1 MRART
6 VTAATVAAL
15 ALTALA
21 VPATM
26 PGAPSGASA
35 AELPR
40 CAEKNLTVR
49 AEPSDDSAGVLKLS
63 VRNDSARAC
72 LVDRVPTVTYGDL
85 DGAALPLPTVPHAG
99 RTLAAH
105 TTVYAAV
112 LSVSTEPK
120 GGDEEA
126 RTVLSVNVA
135 AVPDHDGRTFQALK
149 LGAPAGVRV
158 WEPVTTL
165 WQTSADRAAQVLQE
179 QTTGKGAIA
188 A

>member
-1 MRART
+1 MHVRP

-21 VPATM
+21 
-26 PGAPSGASA
+26 APTAWADASA

-40 CAEKNLTVR
+40 CAEKDLTVR
-49 AEPSDDSAGVLKLS
+49 AEPSDDADDVLKLS

-72 LVDRVPTVTYGDL
+72 LVDRVPTITYGDL

-105 TTVYAAV
+105 GTAYAAV
-112 LSVSTEPK
+112 RSVSDSDDAEK
-120 GGDEEA
+120 EA
-126 RTVLSVNVA
+126 RTVMYVNVA

-165 WQTSADRAAQVLQE
+165 WQSSPDRAAQVLE
-179 QTTGKGAIA
+179 EETTGRGTLAV
-188 A
+188 